1 MGIPLDSLSN
11 YRMFKGMIVIYVAVL
26 TVAAAKDAK
35 AFSLF
40 NVVTFQNDACT
51 STSITTNSGARSGQ
65 CFTAEECTAKGGT
78 ASGGCAMG
86 FGTCCLFTQTTC
98 GGQLKTIALMFKMTV
113 SPLLSQ
119 ELHKLLSQTV
129 TIKSTK
135 LKQMCA
141 VWDLT
146 SLPLTLR
153 LVILLQLL

>member
-26 TVAAAKDAK
+26 TVAAAKDAQ

-98 GGQLKTIALMFKMTV
+98 GGTV
-113 SPLLSQ
+113 ENNCTHVQNDGFPLLSQ

-141 VWDLT
+141 V
-146 SLPLTLR
+146 
-153 LVILLQLL
+153 